1 MHLDSADKQ
10 AIYRGEES
18 LWSLKKNR
26 AAPHY
31 VPAERGGEKRFVMH
45 SGVALRN
52 FRSEYFRLLL
62 AAMLKSFHLY
72 HVPTCACGRAQKACM
87 KPDFAFKHQIACI
100 QAIYKA
106 P

>member
-10 AIYRGEES
+10 AISRGKRGCGPRRTELLFS
-18 LWSLKKNR
+18 PS
-26 AAPHY
+26 
-31 VPAERGGEKRFVMH
+31 AERGGEKRFVTH
-45 SGVALRN
+45 AGVAFSA
-52 FRSEYFRLLL
+52 FRTEFFSASGCSLLE
-62 AAMLKSFHLY
+62 SFHLCC
-72 HVPTCACGRAQKACM
+72 VPTCACGRAQKACM